1 MEYSLLLPFLFLGKF
16 DERRKIMTDKSVDKG
31 TELEKIAEANAIQ
44 DEVFSEAFDIAEK
57 GIGDK
62 AEGNQADD
70 SDTKKKDDKK
80 ADNQDADQHQED
92 KGADTADK
100 KDKSADVKVKADA
113 AADKSSDDKKDDD
126 ATYEQKWKSLN
137 GILKSTET
145 KFKNEIAQ
153 VTAERDTLKKT
164 VEDLSKKK
172 EDKKD
177 ADKDSEP
184 EDNLTAEQ
192 KALLAQYDT
201 EFDTVSKMEGIKR
214 EKELKKLEKK
224 IRADYDKRIEDLQ
237 TRLDSKVKPIEE
249 SLQKT
254 DENEHFK
261 FIKSGHPDFE
271 IYRDDG
277 SILTWIETK
286 PKYLQD
292 ALKKTYNEGL
302 AADVVE
308 LITDFKRENNLLE
321 DKNKNQHSDDADDKT
336 DNKDVIDLNKKRQE
350 QKDKKKQDL
359 TTVSTKRGAVNVA
372 HASASDFDS
381 AWDEAVKK

>member
-1 MEYSLLLPFLFLGKF
+1 
-16 DERRKIMTDKSVDKG
+16 MTEKSVDKG
-31 TELEKIAEANAIQ
+31 TELEKIAEATAIQ

-62 AEGNQADD
+62 SEDIPDKKADAD
-70 SDTKKKDDKK
+70 KKDDKK
-80 ADNQDADQHQED
+80 ADNQDAELRQDD
-92 KGADTADK
+92 KGADAADK
-100 KDKSADVKVKADA
+100 KDKSADAKTKADA
-113 AADKSSDDKKDDD
+113 DKGKSSDDDKSDD

-137 GILKSTET
+137 GILKSTKT
-145 KFKNEIAQ
+145 KFEADIAQ

-177 ADKDSEP
+177 ADKDSAS
-184 EDNLTAEQ
+184 EDDLTAEQ
-192 KALLAQYDT
+192 KALLERYDT

-292 ALKKTYNEGL
+292 ALKKTYNEGS

-359 TTVSTKRGAVNVA
+359 TGVPTKRGAVNVS
-372 HASASDFDS
+372 HSPASDYDS